1 MYQGR
6 LNATKIERHRGNPL
20 WFRRTLSGLEVDLRN
35 NMYPKR
41 KIPKRDEVYVVF

>member
-20 WFRRTLSGLEVDLRN
+20 WFRRGRTLSGLEVDLRN

-41 KIPKRDEVYVVF
+41 KIPKRVEVVF